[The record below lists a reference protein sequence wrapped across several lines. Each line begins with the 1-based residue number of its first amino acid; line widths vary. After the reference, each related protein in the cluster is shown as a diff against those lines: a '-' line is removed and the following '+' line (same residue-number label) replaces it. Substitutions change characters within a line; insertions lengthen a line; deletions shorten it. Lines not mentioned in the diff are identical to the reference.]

1 MTAREV
7 ADDDDDDD
15 ADDYD
20 DGDGDVDDSN
30 DEGDDRQ
37 KGCSVALIITESV
50 KKKGVINVVVNV
62 FFSSFFQTKHN
73 IF

>member
-7 ADDDDDDD
+7 ADDDDDDN
-15 ADDYD
+15 D
-20 DGDGDVDDSN
+20 DGDVGDG
-30 DEGDDRQ
+30 GDDRQ
-37 KGCSVALIITESV
+37 KGCSVALIITESA
-50 KKKGVINVVVNV
+50 KKIKGVINVVVNV